1 MPVHPPVP
9 LDRCGGA
16 LLHRV
21 VAGLPRIP
29 DPAEVPAEAVEA
41 LLAIPGSETLVFTA
55 SASAGPDGIA
65 SPFAEALL
73 TAWGP
78 ERARLAELL
87 LFGLAV
93 DAEALPGGDALVA
106 SGLAHEV
113 GGGRVA
119 SSFRAVPLLG
129 TVFVA
134 DAPTG
139 SPDACLPPSPTTME
153 LAMVAPP
160 TAGRVLDVG
169 TGAGALAV
177 AAALGG
183 AGEVVA
189 TDVSPRAC
197 ALARLNAAIAGVA
210 VDVRQ
215 GDLLAPVTGD
225 RFDVVVSQPPFL
237 PWPPTVTPIGHLHGG
252 PSGDEVARALLVSV
266 GGVLADGGAVV
277 VRADRPAVAPPY
289 PGAEVS
295 WPGAAPEDLATVYA
309 AVHVPTEGAER
320 DSVAVAYRAVP
331 APAAGH
337 VRGRRPRRRP
347 RRHRGRPT
355 PPIVARPPRA
365 GPRQHHA

>member
-1 MPVHPPVP
+1 M
-9 LDRCGGA
+9 A
-16 LLHRV
+16 
-21 VAGLPRIP
+21 ALPRIP

-78 ERARLAELL
+78 DRATLAELL

-106 SGLAHEV
+106 SGLVHEV
-113 GGGRVA
+113 GGRRVA

-183 AGEVVA
+183 AGGVVA

-210 VDVRQ
+210 VEVRQ

-237 PWPPTVTPIGHLHGG
+237 PQPPTVTPIGHLHGG
-252 PSGDEVARALLVSV
+252 PSGDEVARALLDSV
-266 GGVLADGGAVV
+266 GGVLADGGVVV

-320 DSVAVAYRAVP
+320 DSVAIAYRAYLPPQRGTFVVVGP
-331 APAAGH
+331 GVDPAAIE
-337 VRGRRPRRRP
+337 VDQ
-347 RRHRGRPT
+347 
-355 PPIVARPPRA
+355 PPRSWPVLLELA
-365 GPRQHHA
+365 RASTGPRW